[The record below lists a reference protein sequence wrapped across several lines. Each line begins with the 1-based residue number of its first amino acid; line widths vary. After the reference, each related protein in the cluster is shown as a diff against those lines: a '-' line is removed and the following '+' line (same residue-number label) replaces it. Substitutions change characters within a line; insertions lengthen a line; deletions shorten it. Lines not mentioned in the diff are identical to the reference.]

1 MAKFVKNKPIALF
14 KDISLLLQKDFRSEL
29 RQKSAINGIFLYV
42 ISTVFIAYLVFNQLE
57 DLTTWIALFWII
69 LLFASTNA
77 SINSFKEES
86 GSQYFFY
93 YQLCSPQ
100 AIILS
105 KLLFNG
111 LLLVLIG
118 LINWLFF
125 SLLLGNPLENNL
137 PFLGVLILASLGFS
151 GVLTLVSGIA
161 AKTNNNSTLTAILAF
176 PILLPMLLTAIKAS
190 VLIGLGFGS
199 DEWQLYLG
207 MMGLINLVIIALAY
221 VLFPYLWRS

>member
-1 MAKFVKNKPIALF
+1 MAKFAKNKPIALF

>member
-1 MAKFVKNKPIALF
+1 
-14 KDISLLLQKDFRSEL
+14 LQKEIRTEL

-42 ISTVFIAYLVFNQLE
+42 ISTVFIAFLVFNQLE

-77 SINSFKEES
+77 SINSFRAES
-86 GSQYFFY
+86 GSQFFYY

-100 AIILS
+100 SIILS

-137 PFLGVLILASLGFS
+137 PFLAVLVLASLGFS

>member
-1 MAKFVKNKPIALF
+1 LVKFAKNNSIALF
-14 KDISLLLQKDFRSEL
+14 KDISLLLQKEFRTEL

-86 GSQYFFY
+86 GSQYFYY

>member
-1 MAKFVKNKPIALF
+1 MAKFVKNYAIALF

-42 ISTVFIAYLVFNQLE
+42 ISTVFIAYLVFNQIE
-57 DLTTWIALFWII
+57 ELTTWIALFWIV